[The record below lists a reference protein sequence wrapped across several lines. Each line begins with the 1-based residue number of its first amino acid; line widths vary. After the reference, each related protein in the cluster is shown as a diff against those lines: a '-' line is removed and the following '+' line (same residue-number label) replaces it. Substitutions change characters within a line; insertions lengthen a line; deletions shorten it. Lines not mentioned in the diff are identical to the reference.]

1 MRNELQEFLDE
12 AYGDGF
18 TTIMAWVKSR
28 CFNWGFLKGS
38 FPRGCVPSDC
48 DGEIEINGHFLRF
61 EMKYENCVRLD
72 QMATGQ
78 RRQLHSLLNTG
89 YFTVFIVGHD
99 ERHDTKCVRIW
110 EKTPRG
116 IKESYRPDCNN
127 DDLRRLC
134 ETWVKRVENIMP

>member
-61 EMKYENCVRLD
+61 EMKYENSVRLD

-116 IKESYRPDCNN
+116 IGQIYRHDYNN
-127 DDLRRLC
+127 DDLRNLC

>member
-12 AYGDGF
+12 AHGDGIN
-18 TTIMAWVKSR
+18 TPLAWIKGR

-61 EMKYENCVRLD
+61 EMKHENCVRLD

-78 RRQLHSLLNTG
+78 RRQLHSLLNTK
-89 YFTVFIVGHD
+89 Y
-99 ERHDTKCVRIW
+99 
-110 EKTPRG
+110 
-116 IKESYRPDCNN
+116 
-127 DDLRRLC
+127 
-134 ETWVKRVENIMP
+134 

>member
-18 TTIMAWVKSR
+18 TTVMAWVKSR

-61 EMKYENCVRLD
+61 EMKHENSVRLD

-116 IKESYRPDCNN
+116 IGQIYRHDYNN
-127 DDLRRLC
+127 DDLRNLC
-134 ETWVKRVENIMP
+134 EKWVKRVENIMP

>member
-1 MRNELQEFLDE
+1 MINLQKFLDD
-12 AYGDGF
+12 AYEIGIRNPDKWLQG
-18 TTIMAWVKSR
+18 R
-28 CFNWGFLKGS
+28 CFNWGFLRGA

-61 EMKYENCVRLD
+61 EMKYETAVRTEEI
-72 QMATGQ
+72 ATGQ

-110 EKTPRG
+110 EMTPRG
-116 IKESYRPDCNN
+116 IKDSYRPNYNN
-127 DDLRRLC
+127 DDLRNLC